1 VHDRSGFQDYI
12 PPVLEGVLWQIEL
25 AMTVEL
31 ELWDTGGGEDYDRL
45 RPLSYPE
52 SRVIIINFSL
62 NDRVSFENVSEK
74 VRLRRDQV
82 PVALDTFDVPY

>member
-1 VHDRSGFQDYI
+1 
-12 PPVLEGVLWQIEL
+12 VLEGVLWQIEL

-74 VRLRRDQV
+74 VCLRRDQV
-82 PVALDTFDVPY
+82 PVALDTSDAPY